1 MAARLLLLLA
11 TFACARA
18 SMLTAKGYYCQDPDT
33 GLLYSV
39 NTTWPSKSFCG
50 NYTCRIRV
58 KEQDSA
64 PVGSRTIINI
74 TRHNPKDK
82 HKDIPK
88 AAENNNVKYKLDDN
102 LLYHIN
108 NANNANFKSIVENS
122 ADDRYLNSEE
132 IQKISELLHTVKKS
146 DLEAIIEIYNLAQ
159 EIYREMDENPTD
171 GSTEPLNSPTEKDLD
186 RYGFEKTKGFNLGH
200 TSYWYE
206 PLSENG
212 FRKTNDLKPDMDSKA
227 ASTKAYDTTV
237 YTTTLQPTQPTFFKG
252 AATKSH
258 DIGKLAYYYPMSNFQ
273 RLASY
278 YHQRPMYDAH
288 SPHVRAPC
296 NPCTM
301 QQYPPVYGRR
311 PYYPPQKP
319 SLPSMLLPYPFSY
332 QPYNISAY
340 GYSNYNYYKGNPWA
354 YYDYYRSNPYQIL
367 SAAGRVQKKSIAAN
381 TDTSESKEGDKKS
394 VDNGDTSSMTEKSN
408 SNTKPWQT
416 ESLTEADL
424 ADVRANIAERAKLL
438 KIPLKK
444 RIKLERVAKVI
455 KLDHL
460 NRQKREAEIVQ
471 ESPKDDTKKEVVEL
485 YIEKTMCTSSTEP
498 GYFRV
503 GNMSQ
508 PFPEC
513 CPQKIEGSD

>member
-1 MAARLLLLLA
+1 M
-11 TFACARA
+11 
-18 SMLTAKGYYCQDPDT
+18 
-33 GLLYSV
+33 
-39 NTTWPSKSFCG
+39 
-50 NYTCRIRV
+50 
-58 KEQDSA
+58 
-64 PVGSRTIINI
+64 
-74 TRHNPKDK
+74 
-82 HKDIPK
+82 
-88 AAENNNVKYKLDDN
+88 KYKLDDD

-108 NANNANFKSIVENS
+108 SANNANFKSVVQNN

-159 EIYREMDENPTD
+159 EIYREMDENPPD
-171 GSTEPLNSPTEKDLD
+171 GATEPINNPTEKDLSK
-186 RYGFEKTKGFNLGH
+186 YGLEKIKGLGLGH

-212 FRKTNDLKPDMDSKA
+212 FRKPIDLKPDTDSKA
-227 ASTKAYDTTV
+227 SSTNIYDTTV
-237 YTTTLQPTQPTFFKG
+237 YTPTMQPTPPTFFQGASIKSNNKG
-252 AATKSH
+252 KS
-258 DIGKLAYYYPMSNFQ
+258 AYYYPISNFQ
-273 RLASY
+273 KLASY
-278 YHQRPMYDAH
+278 YHHQRPIYDAH

-296 NPCTM
+296 NPCTI

-332 QPYNISAY
+332 QPYNTSTY
-340 GYSNYNYYKGNPWA
+340 GYSSYNYYKGNPWA
-354 YYDYYRSNPYQIL
+354 YYDYYRSNPYGIL
-367 SAAGRVQKKSIAAN
+367 TAGHLQKKSIGTN
-381 TDTSESKEGDKKS
+381 PEINESQETDKKPT
-394 VDNGDTSSMTEKSN
+394 DHGNTSSMTEKSN

-416 ESLTEADL
+416 ESLTEPDL

-460 NRQKREAEIVQ
+460 NRQKREDKISA

-485 YIEKTMCTSSTEP
+485 YIEKTM
-498 GYFRV
+498 
-503 GNMSQ
+503 
-508 PFPEC
+508 
-513 CPQKIEGSD
+513 